1 MQPGLGLA
9 KNKPNWKETN
19 KKSQQKGG
27 WKVIQLVLIK
37 GIEWLDQL
45 SAKRKGNLQV
55 SLALKKVQK
64 RTWQL
69 IQYFWLLRPNYQ
81 LEHWITRREK
91 KWIQNLLCI
100 GSNSLWF
107 KLVFLLPGNDKDHE
121 NEFLHNKNIIWHQY
135 HFANSTEVFRFR
147 NENYA

>member
-45 SAKRKGNLQV
+45 STKRKGNLQV

-69 IQYFWLLRPNYQ
+69 IQYFLLLRPNYQ
-81 LEHWITRREK
+81 LEHWITSREK
-91 KWIQNLLCI
+91 NEYKICYASGQIHLGSSLFSFYQEMIRTMKMSFCI
-100 GSNSLWF
+100 T
-107 KLVFLLPGNDKDHE
+107 K
-121 NEFLHNKNIIWHQY
+121 I
-135 HFANSTEVFRFR
+135 
-147 NENYA
+147 